1 MRSRPSRSLAWTL
14 ALIAIMASTIVFSS
28 SARADTPPHRFTG
41 TANVSGAVAAN
52 AAIVALIGDITCGST
67 TANASGQFRIDVASR
82 EDRSGCGLNGAIVR
96 FTVNGSN
103 AAEGR
108 IWEMGDFG
116 SVNLNAPSSAP
127 FDVFTLTGSASM
139 QGQTVPSALVTAK
152 INGVACGAAIA
163 DASGNFRLVIAG
175 SAIRSGCGTS
185 GATVNFM
192 IGDQAAGQTIAY
204 TSGGTQTLNLSVGGG
219 AGAWLNGPN
228 GAQTC
233 PSAGAWLFLYWGGTD
248 NTAIATAAAACPNI
262 DKIWTNRQG
271 KWLAFKTGSPAND
284 DWQVRSG
291 EGHFISGK

>member
-1 MRSRPSRSLAWTL
+1 MRSRPSRSLAWTI
-14 ALIAIMASTIVFSS
+14 ALIAFIASTGMFSS
-28 SARADTPPHRFTG
+28 SVRADTPPHRFSG
-41 TANVSGAVAAN
+41 SANVSGAVAAN
-52 AAIVALIGDITCGST
+52 AAIAAFIGDINCGST
-67 TANASGQFRIDVASR
+67 TANASGQFRIDVLSR

-116 SVNLNAPSSAP
+116 TVNLNAPSSVP
-127 FDVFTLTGSASM
+127 LDLFTITGSASM

-152 INGVACGAAIA
+152 INGIACGATIA
-163 DASGNFRLVIAG
+163 DASGNFRLQIAG
-175 SAIRSGCGTS
+175 AAIKSGCGTP
-185 GATVNFM
+185 GATINFT

-219 AGAWLNGPN
+219 AAAWLNGPN
-228 GAQTC
+228 GQQTC
-233 PSAGAWLFLYWGGTD
+233 PGAGAWLFLYWGGAD
-248 NTAIATAAAACPNI
+248 NTPIATAAAACANT

-271 KWLAFKTGSPAND
+271 KWFAFKTGSPAND
-284 DWQVRSG
+284 DWQVRVG